1 MKYLFWILIASV
13 AVATGCKKDKKMGLA
28 VLSTS
33 SASNIT
39 SISAQ
44 LGGNITDNGGS
55 SITMRGVC
63 WATHSV
69 PTVSD
74 SITSDGSGS
83 GAFTS
88 SLNALHANTTYYV
101 RAYAINSSGTAYG
114 NEVSFITSKG
124 MPTITT
130 TAVTDI
136 APLSAKS
143 GGNIISD
150 GGASITAR
158 GVCWSTT
165 AHPTIA
171 NFKTSDSIG
180 TGSFTSMLTP
190 LASQALYYVRAYAT
204 NSYGT
209 AYGNEISFT
218 ASTANTIS
226 DIDGNVYPYVIIGS
240 QTWMAS
246 NLKTTHFSNGDPITN
261 GLVGFDWLANSSGGG
276 NTGTIAAY
284 TFPNGDSSTNN
295 TYGKFY
301 NTNAAND
308 SRNACPI
315 GWHVSTFND
324 WDTLLVHQGMSQSD
338 IDNWNPGNIAAKLLE
353 GGSSGLNLQKAGE
366 LDVETNSGVTTYT
379 YRWFRQYGSY
389 LTSTVMYGSNEYLRF
404 NALAGPDGVEFG
416 LSSYAVYSIRCVKD

>member
-39 SISAQ
+39 STSAQ

-55 SITMRGVC
+55 SITMRGIC

-88 SLNALHANTTYYV
+88 SLNALFANTTYYV

-114 NEVSFITSKG
+114 NEVSFTTSKG

-130 TAVTDI
+130 TAVTNI

-143 GGNIISD
+143 GGNILSD

-158 GVCWSTT
+158 GVCWSTS
-165 AHPTIA
+165 AHPTISD
-171 NFKTSDSIG
+171 FKTSDSIG
-180 TGSFTSMLTP
+180 TGSFTSTLTP
-190 LASQALYYVRAYAT
+190 LASQTLYYVRAYAT

-218 ASTANTIS
+218 ASTANTVT
-226 DIDGNVYPYVIIGS
+226 DIDGNVYPYVVIGN

-246 NLKTTHFSNGDPITN
+246 NLRTTHFNNGEPITN
-261 GLVGFDWLANSSGGG
+261 GLTGFDWYANTASSSSGG
-276 NTGTIAAY
+276 TIPAY
-284 TFPNGDSSTNN
+284 TFPNGDSTTNN
-295 TYGKFY
+295 AYGKLY
-301 NTNAAND
+301 NNNAVND
-308 SRNACPI
+308 SRNACPM
-315 GWHVSTFND
+315 GWHVSSFDD
-324 WDTLLVHQGMSQSD
+324 WDTLLVHQGMTQSD
-338 IDNWNPGNIAAKLLE
+338 IDNWNPGNIGTQLLE
-353 GGSSGLNLQKAGE
+353 GGSSGLNLQKAGQ
-366 LDVETNSGVTTYT
+366 LDIENFSNVPIYT
-379 YRWFRQYGSY
+379 YRWFQQYSSY
-389 LTSTVMYGSNEYLRF
+389 LTSTIMFGSNSYLIF
-404 NALAGPDGVEFG
+404 NGPAGSDGVTFG
-416 LSSYAVYSIRCVKD
+416 RSDHVVFSVRCVKD

>member
-1 MKYLFWILIASV
+1 MKYLFWILIAST
-13 AVATGCKKDKKMGLA
+13 AIGTGCKKDKKMGLA

-39 SISAQ
+39 STSAQ

-88 SLNALHANTTYYV
+88 SLNALFSNATYYV

-114 NEVSFITSKG
+114 NEVSFTTSKG

-130 TAVTDI
+130 TAVTNI

-143 GGNIISD
+143 GGNILSD

-158 GVCWSTT
+158 GVCWSTS
-165 AHPTIA
+165 AHPTTS

-180 TGSFTSMLTP
+180 TGSFTSTLTP
-190 LASQALYYVRAYAT
+190 LASQTLYYVRAYAT

-209 AYGNEISFT
+209 AYGNEITFT
-218 ASTANTIS
+218 ASTANTIT
-226 DIDGNVYPYVIIGS
+226 DIDGNVYPYVVIGN

-246 NLKTTHFSNGDPITN
+246 NLRTSHFNNGDPITN
-261 GLVGFDWLANSSGGG
+261 GLTGFDWWTNTPASGLG
-276 NTGTIAAY
+276 GTIPAY

-295 TYGKFY
+295 AYGKLY
-301 NTNAAND
+301 NINAVTD
-308 SRNACPI
+308 SRNACPM

-324 WDTLLVHQGMSQSD
+324 WDTLLVNQGMAQAD
-338 IDNWNPGNIAAKLLE
+338 INNGNPGNIGAKLLE
-353 GGSSGLNLQKAGE
+353 GGSSGLNLQKAGQ
-366 LDVETNSGVTTYT
+366 LDIDNNSGAVSYK
-379 YRWFRQYGSY
+379 YNDFGLWGFY
-389 LTSTVMYGSNEYLRF
+389 LTSTVDFGSNFYLIF
-404 NALAGPDGVEFG
+404 NGPNGPDGIYFG
-416 LSSYAVYSIRCVKD
+416 LSGNNAAAVRCVKD